1 MADLYAATLFPP
13 TPSESVLGATGLDTS
28 ATLAEASANLA
39 ALHPQVQRNLAEIEY
54 DWLAAVLERLFLILF
69 RLGDN
74 QIRMQTIDFLQFPLL
89 PDVTGHQRDW
99 PLLLVLHL
107 RGFGREELINK

>member
-74 QIRMQTIDFLQFPLL
+74 QMRIQTIVYSSLFFLISLGINGIGLYYWYFTYV
-89 PDVTGHQRDW
+89 D
-99 PLLLVLHL
+99 LV
-107 RGFGREELINK
+107 EKS